1 MRQNHHRAT
10 TLEDKV
16 LFDLRGKTVLVV
28 GLARSGVAAADVLI
42 KSGAKV
48 LANDIKSKAELYEEV
63 QALSAIGAKLC
74 LNMSPDNLV
83 SQADFI
89 VISPGVPIDSPFI
102 ETACRSGKEV
112 ISEIEL
118 AYRLCKAPIIAIT
131 GTNGKTTTTALT
143 GEILRVSGFTTHVVG
158 NIGIPFISKVH
169 EILAHHK
176 VVAEISSFQ
185 LEAIRLFRPFASAIL
200 NITEDHLNRHKTFEN
215 YVAAKA
221 RIFENAQ
228 NSDCVVLNADDN
240 VVSGLSRFVNTKVVY
255 FSRKKKLNR
264 GAWIED
270 GIITV
275 DLGDGRIPICH
286 IDELLIP
293 GEHNIENAL
302 AAVLLCAIAKAPY
315 PDIVR
320 AVKRF
325 RGVEHRIELVDRI
338 SGIAFYN
345 DSKGTNPDASIKA
358 IKAMK
363 GPTVLIAGG
372 MDKGSS
378 FEQLVS
384 AFGSTVTHLVVLGET
399 AEKIAKTAKATGF
412 ENVLRV
418 KTLEEAVLSAL
429 KLALPE
435 GNVLLSPACA
445 SWDMFIDFEH
455 RGKVFKD
462 SVRKLRESNEQKGC

>member
-1 MRQNHHRAT
+1 M
-10 TLEDKV
+10 
-16 LFDLRGKTVLVV
+16 FDIRGKTVLVV

-42 KSGAKV
+42 KSGATV
-48 LANDIKSKAELYEEV
+48 LANDVKSQAELYEEV
-63 QALSAIGAKLC
+63 QTLSAIGAKLY
-74 LNMSPDNLV
+74 LDMPPDCLV

-102 ETACRSGKEV
+102 AIAQESGKEV

-143 GEILRVSGFTTHVVG
+143 GEILRLSGFTTHVVG
-158 NIGIPFISKVH
+158 NIGTPFISKVH

-185 LEAIRLFRPFASAIL
+185 LEATRLFRPFASAIL

-240 VVSGLSRFVNTKVVY
+240 VVSELSSRVNTKVLY

-264 GAWIED
+264 GAWIEN
-270 GIITV
+270 GTITV
-275 DLGDGRIPICH
+275 DLGDGRMPICH

-293 GEHNIENAL
+293 GEHNVENAL

-315 PDIVR
+315 HDIAR
-320 AVKRF
+320 ALKCF

-338 SGIAFYN
+338 RGIAFYN

-372 MDKGSS
+372 MDKGGS
-378 FEQLVS
+378 FDELLN

-399 AEKIAKTAKATGF
+399 AEKLVKTARATGY

-418 KTLEEAVLSAL
+418 KTLEEAVLSAFRL
-429 KLALPE
+429 VLPE

-445 SWDMFIDFEH
+445 SWDMFTDYEQ
-455 RGKVFKD
+455 RGRVFKE

>member
-1 MRQNHHRAT
+1 M
-10 TLEDKV
+10 
-16 LFDLRGKTVLVV
+16 FDFHGKTVLVV
-28 GLARSGVAAADVLI
+28 GLARSGVASADVLV
-42 KSGAKV
+42 KSGAHV
-48 LANDIKSKAELYEEV
+48 LANDIKSHAELLEEV
-63 QALSAIGAKLC
+63 QLLSAIGAKLY
-74 LNMSPDNLV
+74 LGMPPDSLV
-83 SQADFI
+83 SQVDFI

-102 ETACRSGKEV
+102 EMARRSGKEV
-112 ISEIEL
+112 VSEIEL
-118 AYRLCKAPIIAIT
+118 AYRFCKAPIIAIT

-158 NIGIPFISKVH
+158 NIGIPFISKVN

-185 LEAIRLFRPFASAIL
+185 LEAIRFFKPFASAIL

-228 NSDCVVLNADDN
+228 NSDYVVLNADDD
-240 VVSGLSRFVNTKVVY
+240 VVSGLSHRVNTKVLY
-255 FSRKKKLNR
+255 FSRKKKLNY

-270 GIITV
+270 GRITV
-275 DLGDGRIPICH
+275 DLGDGKMSICH

-293 GEHNIENAL
+293 GDHNVENAL

-315 PDIVR
+315 SEISR
-320 AVKRF
+320 ALKSF

-338 SGIAFYN
+338 GGITFYN

-378 FEQLVS
+378 FDQLLS
-384 AFGSTVTHLVVLGET
+384 AFGSTVTYLVVLGET
-399 AEKIAKTAKATGF
+399 AEKITKTAKEAGF
-412 ENVLRV
+412 ERVLRV
-418 KTLEEAVLSAL
+418 KTLEEAVLGAYRA
-429 KLALPE
+429 ALPE

-445 SWDMFIDFEH
+445 SWDMFTDYEH
-455 RGKVFKD
+455 RGRVFKD
-462 SVRKLRESNEQKGC
+462 SVRKLRESDE

>member
-1 MRQNHHRAT
+1 
-10 TLEDKV
+10 
-16 LFDLRGKTVLVV
+16 LFDFNGKTVLVV

-42 KSGAKV
+42 KSGAQV
-48 LANDIKSKAELYEEV
+48 LANDTKDESQLVEEV
-63 QALSAIGAKLC
+63 KTLSAIGAKLY
-74 LNMSPDNLV
+74 LNMTPEALV
-83 SQADFI
+83 SQADFL

-102 ETACRSGKEV
+102 EMAQKSGKEV

-143 GEILRVSGFTTHVVG
+143 GEILRFSGFTTHVVG
-158 NIGIPFISKVH
+158 NIGVPFISKVH
-169 EILAHHK
+169 EISANHK

-185 LEAIRLFRPFASAIL
+185 LEAIRFFRPFASAVL

-228 NSDCVVLNADDN
+228 KGDYVVLNADDD
-240 VVSGLSRFVNTKVVY
+240 VASGLSRRINTNVLY
-255 FSRKKKLNR
+255 FSRRKKITH

-270 GIITV
+270 GMITV
-275 DLGDGRIPICH
+275 DIGDGKIPVCH
-286 IDELLIP
+286 TDELLIP

-302 AAVLLCAIAKAPY
+302 AAVLLSALAKAPY
-315 PDIVR
+315 ADIAR
-320 AVKRF
+320 ALRSF

-338 SGIAFYN
+338 ENIAFYN

-378 FEQLVS
+378 FDDLIN
-384 AFGSTVTHLVVLGET
+384 AFGSTVTYLVVLGET
-399 AEKIAKTAKATGF
+399 AGKIAKTAKEAGF
-412 ENVLRV
+412 ERVLRV
-418 KTLEEAVLSAL
+418 KTLEEAVLTAF
-429 KLALPE
+429 KAALPQ

-445 SWDMFIDFEH
+445 SWDMFNDYEH
-455 RGKVFKD
+455 RGRVFKD
-462 SVRKLRESNEQKGC
+462 SVRKLRETDE